1 MVNSEEIVERTFYIS
16 LLSTMLEMG
25 LTLNPEDFLPL
36 SQENEKRFQEAIKG
50 MKKFIPLFGIGN
62 NQVKGPKTL
71 PRITIEL
78 QGYYAGDIGVNK
90 YIIGDKLE
98 DGNYQASEFPY
109 ETRDIT
115 IDVHLV
121 SQTQADMRLLHTIL
135 YTGLPAR
142 GYVRPYFN
150 DLEEWEKGRLAP
162 TGNLFIEIG
171 NYYDHP
177 DVEHG
182 ILEKVYTY
190 VCKDGILSEKALEER
205 PLTPIKDISVLIGLL
220 EQNENEMLEL
230 KVPKV

>member
-36 SQENEKRFQEAIKG
+36 SQENEKRFQEAIKN

-71 PRITIEL
+71 PRITLEL

-90 YIIGDKLE
+90 YIIGDRLE

-109 ETRDIT
+109 ETKDIT

-142 GYVRPYFN
+142 GYIKPYFN
-150 DLEEWEKGRLAP
+150 DLEEWDKGRLAP

-190 VCKDGILSEKALEER
+190 VCKDGILLEKPLEEDI
-205 PLTPIKDISVLIGLL
+205 LTPIQDISVLIGLL

>member
-78 QGYYAGDIGVNK
+78 QGYYSGDIGVNK

-109 ETRDIT
+109 ETKDIT

-150 DLEEWEKGRLAP
+150 DLEEWDKGRLAS

-190 VCKDGILSEKALEER
+190 LCKDGILPEKALGEGI
-205 PLTPIKDISVLIGLL
+205 LTPIQDISVLIGLL

>member
-1 MVNSEEIVERTFYIS
+1 
-16 LLSTMLEMG
+16 
-25 LTLNPEDFLPL
+25 
-36 SQENEKRFQEAIKG
+36 

-109 ETRDIT
+109 ETKDIT

-190 VCKDGILSEKALEER
+190 VCKDGILPEKALREGT
-205 PLTPIKDISVLIGLL
+205 LTPIKDISVLIGLL

>member
-1 MVNSEEIVERTFYIS
+1 MSKSIYIYGASGHGLVVADVAKSCGYEDIVFLDDDKS
-16 LLSTMLEMG
+16 KGFLSF
-25 LTLNPEDFLPL
+25 EDIK
-36 SQENEKRFQEAIKG
+36 ENKNYHIA
-50 MKKFIPLFGIGN
+50 FGIGN

-109 ETRDIT
+109 ETKDIT
-115 IDVHLV
+115 VDIHLV

-135 YTGLPAR
+135 YAGLPAR

-150 DLEEWEKGRLAP
+150 DLEEWSKGRLDP

-190 VCKDGILSEKALEER
+190 VCKDGILPEKPLEEDI
-205 PLTPIKDISVLIGLL
+205 LTPIQDISVLIGLL

>member
-109 ETRDIT
+109 ETKDIT

-177 DVEHG
+177 DVEHVY
-182 ILEKVYTY
+182 LRRYTLMYVKMVFFQKKLWEKV
-190 VCKDGILSEKALEER
+190 
-205 PLTPIKDISVLIGLL
+205 LL
-220 EQNENEMLEL
+220 HPSRIYQFLL
-230 KVPKV
+230 DC

>member
-1 MVNSEEIVERTFYIS
+1 MVNSEEVVERTFYIS

-25 LTLNPEDFLPL
+25 LTINPADFLPL
-36 SQENEKRFQEAIKG
+36 SQENEKRFQEAIKN
-50 MKKFIPLFGIGN
+50 MNKFIPLFGIGN

-109 ETRDIT
+109 ETKDIT

-142 GYVRPYFN
+142 GYIRPYFN
-150 DLEEWEKGRLAP
+150 DLDEWSKGRLAP
-162 TGNLFIEIG
+162 TGNLFIEVG

-190 VCKDGILSEKALEER
+190 VCKDGILPEKLLEEGT
-205 PLTPIKDISVLIGLL
+205 LTPIKDISVLIGLL
-220 EQNENEMLEL
+220 EQEEKEMLKL
-230 KVPKV
+230 NVKV

>member
-1 MVNSEEIVERTFYIS
+1 M
-16 LLSTMLEMG
+16 
-25 LTLNPEDFLPL
+25 P
-36 SQENEKRFQEAIKG
+36 
-50 MKKFIPLFGIGN
+50 KFIPLFGIGN

-109 ETRDIT
+109 ETKDIT
-115 IDVHLV
+115 VDIHLV

-135 YTGLPAR
+135 YAGLPAR

-150 DLEEWEKGRLAP
+150 DLEEWSKGRLDP

-190 VCKDGILSEKALEER
+190 VCKDGILPEKLLEEGT
-205 PLTPIKDISVLIGLL
+205 LTPIKDITALIGLF

-230 KVPKV
+230 KIPKE

>member
-71 PRITIEL
+71 PRITLEL

-109 ETRDIT
+109 ETKDIT

-121 SQTQADMRLLHTIL
+121 SQTQSDMRLLHTIL

-177 DVEHG
+177 DVEQG

-190 VCKDGILSEKALEER
+190 VCKDGILPEKALGEGI
-205 PLTPIKDISVLIGLL
+205 LTPIKDISVLIGLL

>member
-1 MVNSEEIVERTFYIS
+1 M
-16 LLSTMLEMG
+16 
-25 LTLNPEDFLPL
+25 
-36 SQENEKRFQEAIKG
+36 
-50 MKKFIPLFGIGN
+50 
-62 NQVKGPKTL
+62 
-71 PRITIEL
+71 
-78 QGYYAGDIGVNK
+78 NK

-109 ETRDIT
+109 ETKDIT

-182 ILEKVYTY
+182 ILERYIPMYVKMVFSQKSFWKKVHLH
-190 VCKDGILSEKALEER
+190 LSR
-205 PLTPIKDISVLIGLL
+205 ISQFSLDC
-220 EQNENEMLEL
+220 
-230 KVPKV
+230 

>member
-109 ETRDIT
+109 ETKDIT

-190 VCKDGILSEKALEER
+190 VCKDGILPEKVLGEGT
-205 PLTPIKDISVLIGLL
+205 LTPIKDISVLIGLL

>member
-78 QGYYAGDIGVNK
+78 QGYYSGDIGVNK

-109 ETRDIT
+109 ETKDIT

-150 DLEEWEKGRLAP
+150 DLEGWEKGRLAP

-190 VCKDGILSEKALEER
+190 VCKDCILPEKALGEGT
-205 PLTPIKDISVLIGLL
+205 LTPIKDISVLIGLL

-230 KVPKV
+230 KVPKA

>member
-16 LLSTMLEMG
+16 LLSTMLEMH

-36 SQENEKRFQEAIKG
+36 SQENEKRFQEAIKN

-109 ETRDIT
+109 ETKDIT

-150 DLEEWEKGRLAP
+150 DLEEWDKGRLAP

-190 VCKDGILSEKALEER
+190 VCKDGILPEKPLEEDI
-205 PLTPIKDISVLIGLL
+205 LTPIQDISVLIGLL

>member
-36 SQENEKRFQEAIKG
+36 SQENEKRFQEAIKN

-109 ETRDIT
+109 ETKDIT

-150 DLEEWEKGRLAP
+150 DLGEWDKGRLAP

-190 VCKDGILSEKALEER
+190 VCKDGILSEKALEEWT
-205 PLTPIKDISVLIGLL
+205 LTPIKDISVLIGLL

-230 KVPKV
+230 KVHKV

>member
-1 MVNSEEIVERTFYIS
+1 
-16 LLSTMLEMG
+16 
-25 LTLNPEDFLPL
+25 
-36 SQENEKRFQEAIKG
+36 

-109 ETRDIT
+109 ETKDIT

-150 DLEEWEKGRLAP
+150 DLEEWDKGRLAP

-190 VCKDGILSEKALEER
+190 VCKDGILSEKALEEGT
-205 PLTPIKDISVLIGLL
+205 LTPIKDISVLIGLL

-230 KVPKV
+230 KVHKV

>member
-109 ETRDIT
+109 ETKDIT

-177 DVEHG
+177 AVEHG
-182 ILEKVYTY
+182 ILEQIYTY
-190 VCKDGILSEKALEER
+190 VSKDGILPEKALGEGT
-205 PLTPIKDISVLIGLL
+205 LSHIKDISVLIGLL